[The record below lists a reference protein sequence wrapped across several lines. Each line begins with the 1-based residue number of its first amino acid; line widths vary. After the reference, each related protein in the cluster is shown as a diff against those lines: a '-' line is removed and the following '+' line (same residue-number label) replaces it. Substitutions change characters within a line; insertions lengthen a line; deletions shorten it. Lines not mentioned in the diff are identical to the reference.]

1 MRRSELQ
8 YDNNGNLTINF
19 DYRNSTAVCDL
30 SEYAS
35 SVRTIHF
42 KIKFPTPNPNDSD
55 LTRVTGEIEDIVTV
69 INNEFTKL
77 SQLDVTFSLHRIDVN
92 QLSSALAFRR
102 LRLRGCELTY
112 FVEGEW
118 TDTVDMD
125 SNWLQELE
133 RIHGRANY
141 SNYYPEDSDEG
152 EIWMASDS
160 E

>member
-19 DYRNSTAVCDL
+19 DYRNSTAVCNL
-30 SEYAS
+30 SQYAS

-42 KIKFPTPNPNDSD
+42 KIKFPTPNCNDSD
-55 LTRVTGEIEDIVTV
+55 LPRVTGEIEDIVKV
-69 INNEFTKL
+69 INNEFTNV
-77 SQLDVTFSLHRIDVN
+77 SQFDVTFFLHRLDVN

-102 LRLRGCELTY
+102 LGLRGCELTY

-118 TDTVDMD
+118 TDTVDID
-125 SNWLQELE
+125 SDWLEDLE
-133 RIHGRANY
+133 PIYGAPNY
-141 SNYYPEDSDEG
+141 SNYYPSDSDEG